1 MENSKHETYKFPLKH
16 GVSKVNTAKDLE
28 TRTKQL

>member
-1 MENSKHETYKFPLKH
+1 MENSTRETYKFPLKH
-16 GVSKVNTAKDLE
+16 AVSKVNTAKDLE